1 MHIHKR
7 VRVSETTEEE
17 ISAMGFKHAC
27 PNCQKEFPTK
37 RGMSIHLARWCDGG
51 KTVRSRKGSLADK
64 AVQHSKR
71 KEHENELGHA
81 YIEGQ
86 QLDNVYTFDE
96 KADVAYRMVI
106 AQTAFNSLSHIWGD
120 HRVTRNMKIRL
131 YKSAVCSAFTH
142 ACEAWT
148 LSEDVIKM
156 VNGFNSRCLS
166 HITGKH
172 YKETATH
179 PEFNLVASVI
189 KRRLRFAGHIL
200 RMDHTRLLQRTFLAH
215 INTCRDGSLLHGC
228 EGKTLTQITKL
239 AVKRGKWAR
248 FVNSL
253 DI

>member
-1 MHIHKR
+1 MSVQR
-7 VRVSETTEEE
+7 
-17 ISAMGFKHAC
+17 
-27 PNCQKEFPTK
+27 EFPTK
-37 RGMSIHLARWCDGG
+37 RGMLIHKARWCDNGE
-51 KTVRSRKGSLADK
+51 TVRSRKGSLADK

-71 KEHENELGHA
+71 KEHENTLGHSS
-81 YIEGQ
+81 IEGQ
-86 QLDNVYTFDE
+86 PLDNVYTFEYLGSRIQSDGDE
-96 KADVAYRMVI
+96 KADVAYRMIV
-106 AQTAFNSLSHIWGD
+106 AQSAFNSLSHIWGD
-120 HRVTRNMKIRL
+120 HRVTRKMKIRL

-142 ACEAWT
+142 ACVAWT
-148 LSEDVIKM
+148 LSVDVIKM

-228 EGKTLTQITKL
+228 EGKMLTQITKL
-239 AVKRGKWAR
+239 AVNRRKWAR